1 MTPELPSKVCTKSNI
16 SNFFTDV
23 HSISQ
28 KPQSRNSSEFLCLL
42 EEDTHGVCIHGTLF
56 SSTTLQTDAT

>member
-1 MTPELPSKVCTKSNI
+1 MTLELPSKVCTKSNI

-28 KPQSRNSSEFLCLL
+28 KPQSRNSSEFLCSL
-42 EEDTHGVCIHGTLF
+42 EDTHGVCIHGTLF